1 MLKHET
7 QQQKKDTLYTTF
19 SNSSITSIS
28 GMEKAAT
35 TKKVISAFRSAGI
48 VRSICSNSSYSI
60 LSIDRAQACAVRHWR
75 STNETPPVTGTRVA
89 GLRNHNPEYP
99 RFRMI
104 SFEGV

>member
-19 SNSSITSIS
+19 SNSNIAAIYDI
-28 GMEKAAT
+28 EKAAT
-35 TKKVISAFRSAGI
+35 TKNIISTFRSAGI
-48 VRSICSNSSYSI
+48 VRSICSNLSYSI
-60 LSIDRAQACAVRHWR
+60 LSIDRAQARAVRHWR